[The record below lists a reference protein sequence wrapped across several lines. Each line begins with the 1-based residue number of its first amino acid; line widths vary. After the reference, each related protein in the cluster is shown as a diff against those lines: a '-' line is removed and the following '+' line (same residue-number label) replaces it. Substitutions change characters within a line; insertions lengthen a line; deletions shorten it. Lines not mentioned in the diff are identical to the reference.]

1 MRSRVR
7 STRLRIVFSRMGT
20 LYLVATPIGNLSDLS
35 PRAVETLRAAALIA
49 AEDTRRTR
57 TLLDHFEIKNRVVSY
72 HDHNETEKLDGLLE
86 ALETG
91 DVALVSDAGSPGIND
106 PGYPLVRA
114 AIARGHRVSPVPGPS
129 APIAALT
136 ASGLPADS
144 FLYLGYLPR
153 KRSERRA
160 LIEANAAQ
168 PHTLVFLETPHRLAD
183 ALADL
188 ETQLGD
194 RQIAVARELTKVYEE
209 FVRGPVSD
217 VRRHF
222 VENPPKGEITLVVAG
237 RGEET
242 GRWEEAELDEAIRT
256 GLEMG
261 ESPSNLA
268 RTLAARSGWGRREI
282 YQKIIEHGLHG

>member
-1 MRSRVR
+1 MKGARAGLPREHPSF
-7 STRLRIVFSRMGT
+7 FSDMGT
-20 LYLVATPIGNLSDLS
+20 LFLVATPIGNLADLS

-57 TLLDHFEIKNRVVSY
+57 TLLKHYGIENRVVSY
-72 HDHNETEKLDGLLE
+72 HDHNESDRIDRLLAE
-86 ALETG
+86 LETG

-114 AIARGHRVSPVPGPS
+114 AIDRGYRVSPVPGPS

-136 ASGLPADS
+136 ASGLPPDT

-153 KRSERRA
+153 KRAERRT
-160 LIEANAAQ
+160 LIETNADQ
-168 PHTLVFLETPHRLAD
+168 PHTLLLLETPHRLAG

-188 ETQLGD
+188 EDLLGD

-209 FVRGPVSD
+209 FVRGTISE

-222 VENPPKGEITLVVAG
+222 EATPPKGEITLVVAG
-237 RGEET
+237 MARGES
-242 GRWEEAELDEAIRT
+242 RWTDAALTEAIRA
-256 GLEMG
+256 GLEAGEAASALARRLAG
-261 ESPSNLA
+261 ES
-268 RTLAARSGWGRREI
+268 GWNRREI
-282 YQKIIEHGLHG
+282 YDKILEN